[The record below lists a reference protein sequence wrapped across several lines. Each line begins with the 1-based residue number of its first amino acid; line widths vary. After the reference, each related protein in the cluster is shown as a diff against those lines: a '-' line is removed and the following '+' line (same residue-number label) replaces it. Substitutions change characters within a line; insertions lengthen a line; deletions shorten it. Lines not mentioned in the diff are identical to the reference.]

1 MLLGVP
7 GHALDFGDLREQAS
21 RPEVLLIPR
30 FLPAQSIDN
39 AETRFEVCFDSLPSA
54 TSPQPFSRGD
64 PIGDA
69 LVSVWLTP
77 KPIRSIQLD
86 QRSGYRNRHEKLQLG
101 ETISLVNPVLGISC
115 FP

>member
-1 MLLGVP
+1 LSHGKYDEATASSPFHQIVRFNGVSGRKLLRLGKGNGSRLMLLGVP

-64 PIGDA
+64 R
-69 LVSVWLTP
+69 LVM
-77 KPIRSIQLD
+77 R
-86 QRSGYRNRHEKLQLG
+86 
-101 ETISLVNPVLGISC
+101 
-115 FP
+115 